1 MGMILDVASYQGRV
15 NWPQAKGA
23 GCLGMIEKLTEGTG
37 YVNPQWTGN
46 YADAGAAGIPRG
58 AYHFADGGNAVAEAN
73 HFADVYLSV
82 GRWELLPVLDDEY
95 ANAGPA
101 FAIAFRQ
108 QFRSRVGHAWF
119 RVYSGEYLFT
129 HSLNVDA
136 WYDAYTS
143 LWPAQYASAL
153 SWSHVGIELWQN
165 TSTAN
170 VPGVL
175 GHVDESQFEGG
186 WTPAVDLARM
196 GAPAPVPS
204 PTPLPH
210 PITGKLPP
218 NTVLSEKAHSTGPA
232 VAVLQRALNT
242 QYPAY
247 SHLVV
252 DGIFGPATDSVVR
265 QFQSRDHLAVDG
277 IAGPI
282 TLRALYLI

>member
-1 MGMILDVASYQGRV
+1 MGVILDVASYQGRV
-15 NWPQAKGA
+15 DWPTAKGA
-23 GCLGMIEKLTEGTG
+23 GVLGMNEKLTEGAG
-37 YVNPQWTGN
+37 YVNPYWIDN
-46 YADAGAAGIPRG
+46 YNAAGAAGLPRG

-73 HFADVYLSV
+73 HFADVFLSV
-82 GRWELLPVLDDEY
+82 PRWELLPVLDDEY

-101 FAIAFRQ
+101 FLIAFRQ
-108 QFRSRVGHAWF
+108 QFRQRVGHGWF

-129 HSLNVDA
+129 HSLAVDS

-143 LWPAQYASAL
+143 LWPAQYANAL

-186 WTPAVDLARM
+186 WTPAVDAARM
-196 GAPAPVPS
+196 GAPAPVPN
-204 PTPLPH
+204 PVPQPH
-210 PITGKLPP
+210 PIFGKLPP
-218 NTVLSEKAHSTGPA
+218 NTILRRGSAGPA
-232 VAVLQRALNT
+232 VQLLQRALNT

-247 SHLVV
+247 SHLAV
-252 DGIFGPATDSVVR
+252 DGQFGPATEGVVR
-265 QFQSRDHLAVDG
+265 EFQSRDHLAVDG

>member
-1 MGMILDVASYQGRV
+1 MGVILDVSSYQGRV
-15 NWPQAKGA
+15 NWPAAKGD
-23 GCLGMIEKLTEGTG
+23 GVLGMVEKLTEGNG
-37 YVNPQWTGN
+37 YVNPYWSDN
-46 YADAGAAGIPRG
+46 YNAAGAAGLPRG
-58 AYHFADGGNAVAEAN
+58 AYHFADGGNAVNEAN

-82 GRWELLPVLDDEY
+82 PRWELLPVLDDEY
-95 ANAGPA
+95 ANAGPG
-101 FAIAFRQ
+101 FCSAFRA

-136 WYDAYTS
+136 WYDGYTS
-143 LWPAQYASAL
+143 LWPAQYAPTL
-153 SWSHVGIELWQN
+153 SWHHVGIELWQN

-170 VPGVL
+170 VSGVL
-175 GHVDESQFEGG
+175 GHVDESQFMGG

-196 GAPAPVPS
+196 GVPAPVPS
-204 PTPLPH
+204 PTPTPH
-210 PITGKLPP
+210 PIIGKLPP
-218 NTVLSEKAHSTGPA
+218 STVLRQGNSGPA

-247 SHLVV
+247 SHLAV
-252 DGIFGPATDSVVR
+252 DGVFGPATNAVVR
-265 QFQSRDHLAVDG
+265 EFQSRDHLAVDG